1 MHLIYMMRY
10 SYFGQSGWRSVA
22 SGDPAKLFDTNRLE
36 EREYFLRKVA
46 LASLRDQKDQ
56 DFELIVL
63 SSSLMPAA
71 YQKRLQDICHDM
83 IGPRARVIFEDP
95 GVVARKFHN
104 YRMAHFNRYE
114 NTAQIVLDDDDA
126 LAAEFTGDLRGEA
139 SAALALRKVDGPE
152 YCFLSFPRGLTA
164 QFEEGRLELIHRNVP
179 ATNLGLAL
187 VGPTQTR
194 RSPFRVAHYKI
205 LERRPVRVV
214 YTQEPQY
221 LRSVH
226 GSNDSKA
233 RRGTEIV
240 DPDMMP
246 QLVKSFP
253 LLKDLHEDW
262 DMDQSLK
269 TLAQSPSKAL
279 VSPNA

>member
-1 MHLIYMMRY
+1 MHMIYMMRY
-10 SYFGQSGWRSVA
+10 SFFGQSGWRSVA
-22 SGDPAKLFDTNRLE
+22 SGDPAKLFDPKRLD
-36 EREYFLRKVA
+36 EREYYLRKVA
-46 LASLRDQKDQ
+46 LASLRDQADQ
-56 DFELIVL
+56 DFDLIVL
-63 SSSLMPAA
+63 SSSLMPLT
-71 YQKRLQDICHDM
+71 YQKRLVEICHDM

-95 GVVARKFHN
+95 GVVARKFHR

-126 LAAEFTGDLRGEA
+126 LAVDFTSDLRGEA
-139 SAALALRKVDGPE
+139 TAALALRKTDGPE

-164 QFEEGRLELIHRNVP
+164 QFENGRLDLIERNVP

-187 VGPTQTR
+187 VGPTQTN

-233 RRGTEIV
+233 RRGDTLV
-240 DPDMMP
+240 DPEAMP
-246 QLVKSFP
+246 QLLKAFP
-253 LLKDLHEDW
+253 LLKDLRGDWEMERKLHE
-262 DMDQSLK
+262 
-269 TLAQSPSKAL
+269 L
-279 VSPNA
+279 VAERPERVLSRV